1 MGQESGVRQ
10 FRTQPFP
17 SASPPPKAKA
27 EPSSCVLTALIFN
40 EQTTPYSLCSISPF
54 PESCRGLHM
63 WTGGDSRIAISSVS
77 SIPRSHMLCHFLDRV
92 VNFHCSL
99 CLVRWHQS
107 VFPGIPKIEAGKLET
122 LGWLKEP
129 TRGWVSVRMVQGEGT

>member
-1 MGQESGVRQ
+1 MRQ

-54 PESCRGLHM
+54 PESCRGLRM

-99 CLVRWHQS
+99 CLVRVTDGTS
-107 VFPGIPKIEAGKLET
+107 LCFPGSQRLKQGSWRRWAG
-122 LGWLKEP
+122 
-129 TRGWVSVRMVQGEGT
+129 